1 MNCYVLPNTQ
11 FIGKNVCKLRNYKH
25 LRIEVIKMKNMRKI
39 QILTLG
45 DGKVGKTSILK
56 RYNDDTF
63 TSHHLTTIGIDF
75 ITKDVTIDNEKVSV
89 KIWDTAGQ
97 ERFRTITHTFYKQA
111 EGVLLVYDVTDRTS
125 YENLHNWVNSIHEHA
140 DEKIIKYLIG
150 NKIDLTEERKV
161 TKEEGQKMANQ
172 YNMKYFET
180 SAKSN
185 TNVTESIEGLA
196 KDIFVNIAAKSE
208 STRVSVAQANKAA
221 TNTNGGCC
229 TII

>member
-1 MNCYVLPNTQ
+1 
-11 FIGKNVCKLRNYKH
+11 
-25 LRIEVIKMKNMRKI
+25 MKNQRKI

-56 RYNDDTF
+56 RYNEDAF

-75 ITKDVTIDNEKVSV
+75 ITRDVQINNETVPV

-111 EGVLLVYDVTDRTS
+111 EGVLLVFDVTDKTS
-125 YENLHNWVNSIHEHA
+125 YENLHNWINSIHEHA
-140 DEKIIKYLIG
+140 DEKIIKYLIA
-150 NKIDLTEERKV
+150 NKIDMNEERKV

-180 SAKSN
+180 SAKTN
-185 TNVTESIEGLA
+185 TNITESIEGLA
-196 KDIFVNIAAKSE
+196 KDIFETFAAAPDSPRTSE
-208 STRVSVAQANKAA
+208 QDSMTAQKKD
-221 TNTNGGCC
+221 GKRC
-229 TII
+229 TIF

>member
-1 MNCYVLPNTQ
+1 
-11 FIGKNVCKLRNYKH
+11 
-25 LRIEVIKMKNMRKI
+25 MKSSRKV

-45 DGKVGKTSILK
+45 DGKVGKTSLLK
-56 RYNDDTF
+56 RYNEDAF

-75 ITKDVTIDNEKVSV
+75 ITKDVKIGNDQVTV

-111 EGVLLVYDVTDRTS
+111 EGVLLVFDVTDRMS
-125 YENLHNWVNSIHEHA
+125 YENLHTWVNSIHEHA
-140 DEKIIKYLIG
+140 DEKIIKYLIA

-172 YNMKYFET
+172 YKMKYFET
-180 SAKSN
+180 SAKAN
-185 TNVTESIEGLA
+185 INVTDAIEGLA
-196 KDIFVNIAAKSE
+196 KEIYESGASAKADL
-208 STRVSVAQANKAA
+208 RGKVSIGGKDKPKNAQE
-221 TNTNGGCC
+221 GGCC

>member
-1 MNCYVLPNTQ
+1 
-11 FIGKNVCKLRNYKH
+11 
-25 LRIEVIKMKNMRKI
+25 MKNQRKI

-56 RYNDDTF
+56 RYNEDAF

-75 ITKDVTIDNEKVSV
+75 ITKDVQINNETVPV

-111 EGVLLVYDVTDRTS
+111 EGVLLVFDVTDKTS
-125 YENLHNWVNSIHEHA
+125 YENLHGWINRIHEHA
-140 DEKIIKYLIG
+140 NENIIKYLIA
-150 NKIDLTEERKV
+150 NKIDMNEERKV

-180 SAKSN
+180 SAKTN
-185 TNVTESIEGLA
+185 TNITESIEGLA
-196 KDIFVNIAAKSE
+196 KDIFENVAATPD
-208 STRVSVAQANKAA
+208 STRVSVAQANKTAKK
-221 TNTNGGCC
+221 NDGGCC
-229 TII
+229 TIF

>member
-1 MNCYVLPNTQ
+1 
-11 FIGKNVCKLRNYKH
+11 
-25 LRIEVIKMKNMRKI
+25 MKNARKI

-45 DGKVGKTSILK
+45 DGKVGKTSLLK
-56 RYNDDTF
+56 RYNEDAF

-75 ITKDVTIDNEKVSV
+75 ITKDIKINNENVTV

-111 EGVLLVYDVTDRTS
+111 EGVLLVFDVTDRTS

-161 TKEEGQKMANQ
+161 TKDEGQKMANQ

-180 SAKSN
+180 SAKAN
-185 TNVTESIEGLA
+185 TNVTEAIEGLA
-196 KDIFVNIAAKSE
+196 KEVLEKVAAKVDA
-208 STRVSVAQANKAA
+208 TRVSVGPANKKKD
-221 TNTNGGCC
+221 NSGSGCC
-229 TII
+229 TVF